1 MTLWLFF
8 YVSSKFVPLQ
18 TRLGE
23 EEDVEVLSYTHAT
36 AKPGPF
42 PSADQRSILPEM
54 APQGQHLE
62 TEHNC
67 SKQRENLSDSRIPN
81 GCRKAACGSRH
92 SELTCT
98 FEI

>member
-1 MTLWLFF
+1 MYPLSL
-8 YVSSKFVPLQ
+8 YLSKHAWG
-18 TRLGE
+18 RR
-23 EEDVEVLSYTHAT
+23 EDVEVLSYTHAN

-67 SKQRENLSDSRIPN
+67 SKQRKTFLTP
-81 GCRKAACGSRH
+81 GFQMAAGKLHVAADIQS
-92 SELTCT
+92 
-98 FEI
+98 